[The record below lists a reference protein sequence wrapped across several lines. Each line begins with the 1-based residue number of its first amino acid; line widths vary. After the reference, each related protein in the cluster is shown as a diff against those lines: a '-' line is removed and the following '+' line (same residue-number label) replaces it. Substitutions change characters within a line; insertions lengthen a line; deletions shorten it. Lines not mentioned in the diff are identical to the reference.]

1 MADGP
6 YRYAQPVG
14 QQFFYPQNQP
24 NHPQRHLPRNGSPIK
39 IGRANTNFTIDT
51 PSPTRSPGSQSPTHN
66 LFGMYN
72 QGHQPGQHPMMNG
85 APTNRGY
92 GMQMNMT
99 HNFKPQQLHHHQQQH
114 GQQHHHHPQ
123 QQDPA
128 HQMHGVIGHQHTFS
142 GAGLTSATPHFTP
155 GQMQNGTQAN
165 APSGANKASDHWA
178 LQLQLAQESRQAS
191 SPHYYARVN
200 AHTNK
205 GVTSTTVNGQRGE
218 NEEERNR
225 ASQNTEIRR
234 QDWMSLDIGGQG
246 IRSLSPALFNYTF
259 LDKLYLNYNKLT
271 RISPAVG
278 RLKCLSHL
286 DISNNQLSELPPEI
300 GMLVNL
306 KTLLLFDNNLHSLPH
321 EMGALYQLETLGIE
335 GNPLEEELK
344 HEMMEHGT
352 KALITHLRETAPGK
366 VIMIWLYPSWAV
378 ISYRRLSDIT
388 SVST

>member
-1 MADGP
+1 
-6 YRYAQPVG
+6 
-14 QQFFYPQNQP
+14 
-24 NHPQRHLPRNGSPIK
+24 
-39 IGRANTNFTIDT
+39 
-51 PSPTRSPGSQSPTHN
+51 
-66 LFGMYN
+66 
-72 QGHQPGQHPMMNG
+72 MMNG